1 MANLSDIDTC
11 NKEEQLYS
19 EINDDMENSI
29 VKINYVR
36 NIRSER
42 SYIMHQCKEKEKIE
56 YRLNRA
62 TKHTLAL

>member
-1 MANLSDIDTC
+1 LANLSDIDTC

-42 SYIMHQCKEKEKIE
+42 FYIMHQCKEKEKIE